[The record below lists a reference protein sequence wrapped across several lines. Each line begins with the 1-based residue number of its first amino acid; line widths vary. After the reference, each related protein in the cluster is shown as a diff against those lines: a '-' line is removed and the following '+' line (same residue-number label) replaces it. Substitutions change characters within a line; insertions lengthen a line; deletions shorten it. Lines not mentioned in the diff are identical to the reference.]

1 MSGVR
6 NVYGP
11 IIIFIGF
18 LGCIG
23 FGLIHLYASEQYKNA
38 TISNELTDKNTFVP
52 IFWMIIIFSF
62 MIWINFI
69 QNPKVRFERS
79 KHNEIIILFV
89 QKLFKENNWKITA
102 TR

>member
-38 TISNELTDKNTFVP
+38 PISNELTDKNTFVP
-52 IFWMIIIFSF
+52 IFWMIIIISF
-62 MIWINFI
+62 VIWIPFLR
-69 QNPKVRFERS
+69 NPKLRFGRITQ
-79 KHNEIIILFV
+79 NEISTFFYLGNIQRRHLAIS
-89 QKLFKENNWKITA
+89 
-102 TR
+102 